1 MGRRLLR
8 VIVGALFLFDPAGL
22 SAAELEVTVEGLRN
36 ARGTVRLVLHHDPAA
51 FPSGEPTAHINLPA
65 RKGRVLGRVRG
76 LKSGLHALALLH
88 DENDSG
94 GMDSNV
100 VGLPQEGYGF
110 SNDAKVFLGPP
121 SFAAASFKVDPGLTA
136 ITVTVVY

>member
-1 MGRRLLR
+1 
-8 VIVGALFLFDPAGL
+8 
-22 SAAELEVTVEGLRN
+22 
-36 ARGTVRLVLHHDPAA
+36 
-51 FPSGEPTAHINLPA
+51 
-65 RKGRVLGRVRG
+65 
-76 LKSGLHALALLH
+76 
-88 DENDSG
+88 
-94 GMDSNV
+94 MDSNV